1 MFSIIPEN
9 RTGIVPAGLSIAVIS
24 DDISETNF
32 PELVLAIDL
41 IESLVNLLNIAPVST
56 FRIDTHKT
64 IPVNI

>member
-1 MFSIIPEN
+1 MLSIIPEN

-41 IESLVNLLNIAPVST
+41 IDSLVNLLNIAYVST
-56 FRIDTHKT
+56 FRIVIHSTA
-64 IPVNI
+64 PVNI